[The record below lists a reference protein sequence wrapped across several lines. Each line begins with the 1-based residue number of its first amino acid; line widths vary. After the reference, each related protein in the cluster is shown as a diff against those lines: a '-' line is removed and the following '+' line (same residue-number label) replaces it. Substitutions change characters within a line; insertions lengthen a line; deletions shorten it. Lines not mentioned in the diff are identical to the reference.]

1 MMKIATII
9 SIVTMLF
16 VHFAVFLS
24 STAIAA
30 PLNLSKSDGLTEG
43 ECTITGGTIN
53 YTLCYDKLP
62 NTEIVTDVTITDTLP
77 IEALFVSADN
87 GGTYD
92 ATTHTVTWN
101 IGSLDAEA
109 VSSCVHL
116 SGDTDAQPGT
126 ILTNTAT
133 IDSNESDPAVVEEN
147 TEICPVSVYI
157 DIKPG
162 GCPTPL
168 NVGSKGV
175 LPVAVLG
182 TADFDIT
189 TIDPQSITLA
199 GVPPLRWSMEDVATP
214 YDINFDECSIYDCHE
229 ATGDGYVDLTL
240 KFDTQEIA
248 AAIEEVYDRECL
260 ILELTGDLKTE
271 YGGLPFKGGDVV
283 SILKKGR
290 KHNIAPTNLILL
302 KQ

>member
-1 MMKIATII
+1 MKIDTTKSFVA
-9 SIVTMLF
+9 MLF
-16 VHFAVFLS
+16 VYLVVLWYPVAF
-24 STAIAA
+24 AA
-30 PLNLSKSDGLTEG
+30 PLNISKSDGLTEG
-43 ECTITGGTIN
+43 ECTLAGETIN
-53 YTLCYDKLP
+53 YTICYDNLL
-62 NTEIVTDVTITDTLP
+62 NSEVVTDVTITDTLP
-77 IEALFVSADN
+77 AEAIFVSADN

-92 ATTHTVTWN
+92 AAANTVTWD

-109 VSSCVHL
+109 VSSCVNL
-116 SGDTDAQPGT
+116 SVDTNAQPGA

-133 IDSNESDPAVVEEN
+133 IDSNESDPTVVEEN
-147 TEICPVSVYI
+147 TEICPIAVYI

-162 GCPTPL
+162 GCPTPV

-199 GVPPLRWSMEDVATP
+199 GVAPLRWSMEDVATP
-214 YDINFDECSIYDCHE
+214 YDINFDECNIYDCNE
-229 ATGDGYVDLTL
+229 SAGDGNLDLTL

-260 ILELTGDLKTE
+260 ILELTGELKTE

-283 SILKKGR
+283 SILKKER
-290 KHNIAPTNLILL
+290 QHNVAPADLILL
-302 KQ
+302 KK